1 MTSLQ
6 LDDSKTLQAI
16 GILADVLDELSGP
29 ERLECLMA
37 ANALRQ
43 VLETRSENAL
53 AFANEAFESLDS
65 DVRNQI
71 HTEATDSAFKLVEQ
85 TRAARTTGGGKD
97 KAAPLPQRP
106 AAAPPRERKPGAS
119 PFLDAVNQRG
129 TGASLSNTERR
140 WSTPAVPP
148 R

>member
-6 LDDSKTLQAI
+6 LDDTKTLQAI

-71 HTEATDSAFKLVEQ
+71 HTEATDNAFKLVEQ
-85 TRAARTTGGGKD
+85 VRAARNAGGDKGK
-97 KAAPLPQRP
+97 ATPLPSRP
-106 AAAPPRERKPGAS
+106 AAVPPRDRKPGAS

-129 TGASLSNTERR
+129 LGNTERR